1 MNVPFLIAKR
11 YFFSRKKRN
20 IISIISNIAMI
31 GVAVGSAA
39 LIIVLSVFNGL
50 EDLIREIYSSFDP
63 DLKISA
69 AEGKSFETDTE
80 FMNRIRRTPGV
91 AVVSEVIEDNALLRY
106 NERQMV
112 VKVKGVSEN
121 FFEQNEIGAS
131 VVEGSSDLYFKNTYR
146 ALVGRGVQYQLSIRP
161 NNQFVALQFLYP
173 RNVKFNPLNPEAS
186 FNSLNILPSGIFAI
200 ERQYDDAYVFV
211 PLNFAEELLEYGRR
225 RTALEIKV
233 EQGFKIEQVK
243 RELQQILG
251 EGFKVQNSDEQHTS
265 LLRAVKVEKLFVF
278 ITFAFILGIASLNIF
293 FSLSMLVIDKKKDI
307 AILASMGATAKTI
320 RNIFLL
326 EGALVALIGA
336 AYGLTLGM
344 LVCNL
349 QQTFGIISMG
359 MATSVVEAYPVK
371 MQVED
376 FVFTGLAIIVI
387 TLLVSIRPA
396 NRAAAMSVTENI

>member
-31 GVAVGSAA
+31 GVAVGSMA

-63 DLKISA
+63 DLKVSA

-80 FMNRIRRTPGV
+80 FMNRIRRMPGV

-106 NERQMV
+106 NDRQMV
-112 VKVKGVSEN
+112 VKLKGVSEN
-121 FFEQNEIGAS
+121 FFQQNEIDSA
-131 VVEGSSDLYFKNTYR
+131 VVEGHNQLTVNNTYY

-161 NNQFVALQFLYP
+161 SNQFVPLQFLYP

-186 FNSLNILPSGIFAI
+186 FNSQSVLAGGVFAI
-200 ERQYDDAYVFV
+200 ERQYDESYVFV
-211 PLNFAEELLEYGRR
+211 PLNFAEELLEYGSR
-225 RTALEIKV
+225 RTSLEIKV
-233 EQGFKIEQVK
+233 EDGYNIENVQQS
-243 RELQQILG
+243 LQQLLG
-251 EGFKVQNSDEQHTS
+251 ERFNVQNSDEQHTS

-278 ITFAFILGIASLNIF
+278 ITFAFILLIASLNIF

-320 RNIFLL
+320 SNIFLF
-326 EGALVALIGA
+326 EGALVAFIGA
-336 AYGLTLGM
+336 TYGLTLGM

-349 QQTFGIISMG
+349 QQTYGLVSMG
-359 MATSVVEAYPVK
+359 MATSVIDSYPVK
-371 MQVED
+371 MEVED
-376 FVFTGLAIIVI
+376 FVFTGVAIIVI

-396 NRAAAMSVTENI
+396 RKAAAMSVTENI

>member
-20 IISIISNIAMI
+20 IISIISNISMI

-63 DLKISA
+63 DLKITA

-80 FMNRIRRTPGV
+80 FMNRIRNTPGV
-91 AVVSEVIEDNALLRY
+91 AVVSEVIEDNTLLRY

-112 VKVKGVSEN
+112 VKIKGVSEN
-121 FFEQNEIGAS
+121 YFEQNEVDSS
-131 VVEGSSDLYFKNTYR
+131 VVEGSGNLYLNNKYR
-146 ALVGRGVQYQLSIRP
+146 ALVGRGVQYQLSVRP
-161 NNQFVALQFLYP
+161 NNQFVPLQFLYP
-173 RNVKFNPLNPEAS
+173 RNVNFNPMNPEAS
-186 FNSLNILPSGIFAI
+186 FNSLEILPGGIFAI
-200 ERQYDDAYVFV
+200 ERQYDDSYVFV
-211 PLNFAEELLEYGRR
+211 PLNFAAELLEYGRR

-233 EQGFKIEQVK
+233 AQGQRIEQVK
-243 RELQQILG
+243 RELQTLLG
-251 EGFKVQNSDEQHTS
+251 QEFKVQNSDEQHTS

-307 AILASMGATAKTI
+307 AILASMGATAKAI
-320 RNIFLL
+320 RNVFLL
-326 EGALVALIGA
+326 EGALVACIGA

-344 LVCNL
+344 LICNL
-349 QQTFGIISMG
+349 QQNFSIVSMG
-359 MATSVVEAYPVK
+359 IASSVVEAYPVK
-371 MQVED
+371 MKVSD
-376 FVFTGLAIIVI
+376 FVFTALAIVVI
-387 TLLVSIRPA
+387 TMLVSIRPA
-396 NRAAAMSVTENI
+396 NKAAALSVTENI

>member
-50 EDLIREIYSSFDP
+50 EDLIRKIYSSFDP
-63 DLKISA
+63 DLKITVV
-69 AEGKSFETDTE
+69 EGKSFETDTE
-80 FMNRIRRTPGV
+80 FMNRIRNMPGV
-91 AVVSEVIEDNALLRY
+91 VVVSEVIEDNALLRY
-106 NERQMV
+106 NDKQMV

-121 FFEQNEIGAS
+121 FFQQNDIPQS
-131 VVEGSSDLYFKNTYR
+131 IVEGHSELIYNDTYH
-146 ALVGRGVQYQLSIRP
+146 ALIGRGVQYQLSIRP
-161 NNQFVALQFLYP
+161 NNQFVPLQFLYP
-173 RNVKFNPLNPEAS
+173 RNVKFNPLNPEGS
-186 FNSLNILPSGIFAI
+186 FNSLNITPGGIFAI

-233 EQGFKIEQVK
+233 DQGYKVEQVK
-243 RELQQILG
+243 RSLQELLG
-251 EGFKVQNSDEQHTS
+251 AEFKVLNSDEQHTS

-278 ITFAFILGIASLNIF
+278 ITFAFILFIASLNIF

-307 AILASMGATAKTI
+307 AILASMGATANTI

-344 LVCNL
+344 LICNL
-349 QQTFGIISMG
+349 QQAFGLVSMG

-371 MQVED
+371 MEIED
-376 FVFTGLAIIVI
+376 FIFTGLAIIVI

-396 NRAAAMSVTENI
+396 RKAAAMSVTENL

>member
-31 GVAVGSAA
+31 GVAVGTMA

-50 EDLIREIYSSFDP
+50 EDLIRAIYSSFDP
-63 DLKISA
+63 DLKISVV
-69 AEGKSFETDTE
+69 EGKSFETDTE

-106 NERQMV
+106 NDRQMV

-121 FFEQNEIGAS
+121 FFQQNKIDSAI
-131 VVEGSSDLYFKNTYR
+131 VEGNFELYRNDEFF
-146 ALVGRGVQYQLSIRP
+146 AVVGRGVQYQLSIRP
-161 NNQFVALQFLYP
+161 SNQFVSLQFLYP
-173 RNVKFNPLNPEAS
+173 RNTKFNPLNPEGS
-186 FNSLNILPSGIFAI
+186 FNSLPIRPGGVFAI

-225 RTALEIKV
+225 RTSLEIKV
-233 EQGFKIEQVK
+233 EEGEKIETVK
-243 RELQQILG
+243 KALQATLG
-251 EGFKVQNSDEQHTS
+251 SAFLVQNSDEQHTS

-278 ITFAFILGIASLNIF
+278 ITFAFILLIASLNIF

-307 AILASMGATAKTI
+307 AILASMGATATTI
-320 RNIFLL
+320 RNIFLF
-326 EGALVALIGA
+326 EGALVAFIGA
-336 AYGLTLGM
+336 TYGLSLGM

-349 QQTFGIISMG
+349 QESFGLVSMG
-359 MATSVVEAYPVK
+359 MATSIVDSYPVK
-371 MQVED
+371 MQVSD
-376 FVFTGLAIIVI
+376 FVFTGLAIVII

-396 NRAAAMSVTENI
+396 YKAASMSVTENI

>member
-1 MNVPFLIAKR
+1 MNVAFLIANR

-31 GVAVGSAA
+31 GVAVGSMA

-50 EDLIREIYSSFDP
+50 EDLIRSIYSSFDP
-63 DLKISA
+63 DLKISS

-106 NERQMV
+106 NDRQMV

-121 FFEQNEIGAS
+121 FFVQNDIDSAI
-131 VVEGSSDLYFKNTYR
+131 VEGTHDLFRNDEYF

-161 NNQFVALQFLYP
+161 SNQFVSMQFLYP
-173 RNVKFNPLNPEAS
+173 RNTKFNPLNPEGS
-186 FNSLNILPSGIFAI
+186 FNTLNIRPGGVFAI

-211 PLNFAEELLEYGRR
+211 PLGFAEELLEYGRR
-225 RTALEIKV
+225 RTSLEIKV
-233 EQGFKIEQVK
+233 ERGYKVNAVK
-243 RELQQILG
+243 QSLQEVLG
-251 EGFKVQNSDEQHTS
+251 QGFKVQDSDEQHTS

-278 ITFAFILGIASLNIF
+278 ITFAFILLIASLNIF

-307 AILASMGATAKTI
+307 AILASMGATAATI

-326 EGALVALIGA
+326 EGALVAFIGA
-336 AYGLTLGM
+336 AYGLSMGM

-349 QQTFGIISMG
+349 QQTFGLVSMG
-359 MATSVVEAYPVK
+359 MATSVVDSYPVK
-371 MQVED
+371 MQVSD
-376 FVFTGLAIIVI
+376 FVMTGVTIVVI
-387 TLLVSIRPA
+387 TILVSIRPA
-396 NRAAAMSVTENI
+396 YRAAAMSVTENI

>member
-63 DLKISA
+63 DLKVTA
-69 AEGKSFETDTE
+69 AQGKSFETDTE
-80 FMNRIRRTPGV
+80 FMNRIRNTPGV
-91 AVVSEVIEDNALLRY
+91 AVVSEIIEDNALLRY
-106 NERQMV
+106 NDRQMV

-121 FFEQNEIGAS
+121 FFEQNKIAAS
-131 VVEGSSDLYFKNTYR
+131 VVEGDSKLVYDDTYH

-161 NNQFVALQFLYP
+161 NNQFVPMQFLYP
-173 RNVKFNPLNPEAS
+173 RNTKFNPLNPEGA
-186 FNSLNILPSGIFAI
+186 FNSLNITPGGVFAI

-211 PLNFAEELLEYGRR
+211 PLNFAEELLEYGRK

-243 RELQQILG
+243 RELQKVLG
-251 EGFKVQNSDEQHTS
+251 NSFKIQNSDEQHTS

-278 ITFAFILGIASLNIF
+278 ITFAFILFIASLNIF

-320 RNIFLL
+320 QNIFLL
-326 EGALVALIGA
+326 EGALVAFIGA

-344 LVCNL
+344 LICNL
-349 QQTFGIISMG
+349 QQTFGLVSMG

-371 MQVED
+371 MELED
-376 FVFTGLAIIVI
+376 FMFTGIAIVVI

-396 NRAAAMSVTENI
+396 RKAAAMSVTDNL

>member
-31 GVAVGSAA
+31 GVAVGTAA

-63 DLKISA
+63 DLKITA
-69 AEGKSFETDTE
+69 VEGKSFETDTE
-80 FMNRIRRTPGV
+80 FMNRIRQTPGV

-121 FFEQNEIGAS
+121 FFEQNEIDSA
-131 VVEGSSDLYFKNTYR
+131 VVEGRSELIYNNAYH

-161 NNQFVALQFLYP
+161 SNQFVPLQFMYP
-173 RNVKFNPLNPEAS
+173 RNVKFNPLNPEGA
-186 FNSLNILPSGIFAI
+186 FNSLNIAVGGIFAI

-211 PLNFAEELLEYGRR
+211 PLNFAAELLEYGRR

-233 EQGFKIEQVK
+233 EETAQVEEVKAALQQVLGDAFKI
-243 RELQQILG
+243 
-251 EGFKVQNSDEQHTS
+251 QNSDEQHTS

-307 AILASMGATAKTI
+307 AILASMGATASTI
-320 RNIFLL
+320 RNIFLF
-326 EGALVALIGA
+326 EGALVAFIGA
-336 AYGLTLGM
+336 AYGLSTGM
-344 LVCNL
+344 LICNL
-349 QQTFGIISMG
+349 QQTFGLVSMG

-371 MQVED
+371 MEVED
-376 FVFTGLAIIVI
+376 FVMTGLAIIVI

-396 NRAAAMSVTENI
+396 RKAAAMSVTENL

>member
-31 GVAVGSAA
+31 GVAVGSMA

-63 DLKISA
+63 NLKISVV
-69 AEGKSFETDTE
+69 EGKSFETDTE

-106 NERQMV
+106 NDRQMV

-121 FFEQNEIGAS
+121 FFQQNEIDSA
-131 VVEGSSDLYFKNTYR
+131 VVAGHSQLIMNGTYY

-161 NNQFVALQFLYP
+161 NSQFVPLQFLYP
-173 RNVKFNPLNPEAS
+173 RNTKFNPLNPEGA
-186 FNSLNILPSGIFAI
+186 FNSKNITPGGVFAI

-225 RTALEIKV
+225 RTSLEVKV
-233 EQGFKIEQVK
+233 EEGYRVETVK
-243 RELQQILG
+243 RALQEVLG
-251 EGFKVQNSDEQHTS
+251 KKFKVQNSDEQHTS

-278 ITFAFILGIASLNIF
+278 ITFAFILLIASLNIF

-307 AILASMGATAKTI
+307 AILASMGATATTI
-320 RNIFLL
+320 RNIFLF
-326 EGALVALIGA
+326 EGALVAFIGA
-336 AYGLTLGM
+336 AYGLSMGM

-349 QQTFGIISMG
+349 QQTFGLVSMG
-359 MATSVVEAYPVK
+359 MATSVVDSYPVK
-371 MQVED
+371 MEIED
-376 FVFTGLAIIVI
+376 FVLTGVAIIVI

-396 NRAAAMSVTENI
+396 RKAAAMSVTENI

>member
-11 YFFSRKKRN
+11 YFFSKKKRN

-63 DLKISA
+63 DLKISVV
-69 AEGKSFETDTE
+69 EGKSFETDTE

-106 NERQMV
+106 NDRQMV

-121 FFEQNEIGAS
+121 FFQQNEIDSS
-131 VVEGSSDLYFKNTYR
+131 VVEGHSQLTREDNYY

-161 NNQFVALQFLYP
+161 TNQFVPLQFLYP
-173 RNVKFNPLNPEAS
+173 RNTPFNPLNPEGS
-186 FNSLNILPSGIFAI
+186 FNSLNILPGGVFAI

-233 EQGFKIEQVK
+233 EQGYRIEQVK
-243 RELQQILG
+243 RALQETLG
-251 EGFKVQNSDEQHTS
+251 AGFKVQDSDEQHTS

-278 ITFAFILGIASLNIF
+278 VTFAFILFIASLNIF

-307 AILASMGATAKTI
+307 AILASMGATANTI

-349 QQTFGIISMG
+349 QQTFGLVSMG

-371 MQVED
+371 MEVQD
-376 FVFTGLAIIVI
+376 FILTGLAIIVI

-396 NRAAAMSVTENI
+396 RKAAAMSVTDNL

>member
-63 DLKISA
+63 DLKITA
-69 AEGKSFETDTE
+69 VEGKSFETDTE
-80 FMNRIRRTPGV
+80 FMNRIRKMPGV

-106 NERQMV
+106 NDRQMV

-121 FFEQNEIGAS
+121 FFQQNEIPQS
-131 VVEGSSDLYFKNTYR
+131 VVEGNSELIYNDTYH
-146 ALVGRGVQYQLSIRP
+146 ALIGRGVQYQLSIRP
-161 NNQFVALQFLYP
+161 NNQFVPLQFLYP
-173 RNVKFNPLNPEAS
+173 RNTKFNPLNPEGA
-186 FNSLNILPSGIFAI
+186 FNSLNITPGGIFAI

-243 RELQQILG
+243 RSLQELLG
-251 EGFKVQNSDEQHTS
+251 AEFKIQNSDEQHTS

-278 ITFAFILGIASLNIF
+278 ITFAFILFIASLNIF

-307 AILASMGATAKTI
+307 AILASMGATANTI

-326 EGALVALIGA
+326 EGALVAFIGA

-344 LVCNL
+344 LICNL
-349 QQTFGIISMG
+349 QQTFGLVSMG

-371 MQVED
+371 MNIED

-396 NRAAAMSVTENI
+396 RKAAAMSVTENL

>member
-11 YFFSRKKRN
+11 YFFSRQKRN

-31 GVAVGSAA
+31 GVAVGTAA

-63 DLKISA
+63 DLKITA
-69 AEGKSFETDTE
+69 MQGKSFETDTE
-80 FMNRIRRTPGV
+80 FMNRIRETPGV

-121 FFEQNEIGAS
+121 FFEQNKIDSS
-131 VVEGSSDLYFKNTYR
+131 VVEGRSELIYNNAYH

-161 NNQFVALQFLYP
+161 SNLFVPLQFMYP
-173 RNVKFNPLNPEAS
+173 RNTKFNPLNPEGA
-186 FNSLNILPSGIFAI
+186 FNSLNIAPGGIFAI
-200 ERQYDDAYVFV
+200 ERQYDDSYVFV
-211 PLNFAEELLEYGRR
+211 PLNFAAELLEYGRR

-233 EQGFKIEQVK
+233 EQTAQVAQVKAALQEVLGDAFKI
-243 RELQQILG
+243 
-251 EGFKVQNSDEQHTS
+251 QNSDEQHTS

-307 AILASMGATAKTI
+307 AILASMGATASTI
-320 RNIFLL
+320 RNIFLF
-326 EGALVALIGA
+326 EGALVAFIGA
-336 AYGLTLGM
+336 AYGLSTGM
-344 LVCNL
+344 LICNL
-349 QQTFGIISMG
+349 QQTFGLVSMG

-371 MQVED
+371 MEVED
-376 FVFTGLAIIVI
+376 FVMTGLAIVVI

-396 NRAAAMSVTENI
+396 RKAAAMSVTENL

>member
-31 GVAVGSAA
+31 GVAVGTMA

-50 EDLIREIYSSFDP
+50 EDLIRAIYSSFDP
-63 DLKISA
+63 DLKISVV
-69 AEGKSFETDTE
+69 EGKSFETDTE

-106 NERQMV
+106 NDRQMV

-121 FFEQNEIGAS
+121 FFEQNQIDS
-131 VVEGSSDLYFKNTYR
+131 SIVEGHFDLYRNDEYF
-146 ALVGRGVQYQLSIRP
+146 AVVGRGVQYQLSIRP
-161 NNQFVALQFLYP
+161 SNQFVSLQFLYP
-173 RNVKFNPLNPEAS
+173 RNTKFNPLNPEGS
-186 FNSLNILPSGIFAI
+186 FNSLPIRPGGVFAI

-225 RTALEIKV
+225 RTSLEIKV
-233 EQGFKIEQVK
+233 EDGHSIETVK
-243 RELQQILG
+243 KALQSTLG
-251 EGFKVQNSDEQHTS
+251 TAFKVQDSDEQHTS

-278 ITFAFILGIASLNIF
+278 ITFAFILLIASLNIF

-307 AILASMGATAKTI
+307 AILASMGATATTI
-320 RNIFLL
+320 RNIFLF
-326 EGALVALIGA
+326 EGALVAFIGA
-336 AYGLTLGM
+336 TYGLSLGM

-349 QQTFGIISMG
+349 QESFGLVSMG
-359 MATSVVEAYPVK
+359 MATSIVDSYPVK
-371 MQVED
+371 MQVSD
-376 FVFTGLAIIVI
+376 FVFTGLAIVII

-396 NRAAAMSVTENI
+396 YKAASMSVTENI

>member
-31 GVAVGSAA
+31 GVAVGTMA
-39 LIIVLSVFNGL
+39 LIVVLSVFNGL

-80 FMNRIRRTPGV
+80 FMNRIRHTPGV
-91 AVVSEVIEDNALLRY
+91 LVVSEVIEDNALLRY
-106 NERQMV
+106 NDRQMV
-112 VKVKGVSEN
+112 VKVKGVSDN
-121 FFEQNEIGAS
+121 FFQQNKIDSA
-131 VVEGSSDLYFKNTYR
+131 VVEGHSQLTLNDTYY

-161 NNQFVALQFLYP
+161 TNKFVPLQFLYP
-173 RNVKFNPLNPEAS
+173 RNAKFNPLNPEGA
-186 FNSLNILPSGIFAI
+186 FNSMNIAPGGIFAI

-225 RTALEIKV
+225 RTSLEIKV
-233 EQGFKIEQVK
+233 DEAYSTEQVK
-243 RELQQILG
+243 RSLQEILG
-251 EGFKVQNSDEQHTS
+251 SKFKVQNSDEQHTS

-278 ITFAFILGIASLNIF
+278 VTFAFILFIASLNIF

-326 EGALVALIGA
+326 EGALVACIGA
-336 AYGLTLGM
+336 AYGLTAGM

-349 QQTFGIISMG
+349 QQAFGLVSMG

-371 MQVED
+371 MQVQD
-376 FVFTGLAIIVI
+376 FVLTGLAIILI
-387 TLLVSIRPA
+387 TLLVSVRPA
-396 NRAAAMSVTENI
+396 RKAAAMSVTENL

>member
-20 IISIISNIAMI
+20 IINIISNIAMI
-31 GVAVGSAA
+31 GVAVGAAA

-50 EDLIREIYSSFDP
+50 EDLIRKVYSSFDP
-63 DLKISA
+63 DLRVTA
-69 AEGKSFETDTE
+69 VEGKSFETDTE

-106 NERQMV
+106 NDRQMV
-112 VKVKGVSEN
+112 VKLKGVSEN
-121 FFEQNEIGAS
+121 FFEQNEIDSA
-131 VVEGSSDLYFKNTYR
+131 VVEGHSELVRNNAHY

-161 NNQFVALQFLYP
+161 TNPFVPLQFLYP

-186 FNSLNILPSGIFAI
+186 FNSLTIAPGGAFAI

-233 EQGFKIEQVK
+233 ADGARVAQVK
-243 RELQQILG
+243 RALQQQLG
-251 EGFKVQNSDEQHTS
+251 AGFKVQDSDEQHTS

-278 ITFAFILGIASLNIF
+278 VTFAFILFIASLNIF

-307 AILASMGATAKTI
+307 AILASMGATATTI
-320 RNIFLL
+320 RNVFLM

-344 LVCNL
+344 LLCNL
-349 QQTFGIISMG
+349 QQTFGLVSMG

-376 FVFTGLAIIVI
+376 FVLTGLAIILI
-387 TLLVSIRPA
+387 TLLVSVRPA
-396 NRAAAMSVTENI
+396 RKAAALSIRDNL

>member
-63 DLKISA
+63 DLKITA
-69 AEGKSFETDTE
+69 VEGKSFETDTE
-80 FMNRIRRTPGV
+80 FMNRIRNTPGV
-91 AVVSEVIEDNALLRY
+91 AVVSEIIEDNALLRY
-106 NERQMV
+106 NDRQMV

-121 FFEQNEIGAS
+121 FFEQNEIAES
-131 VVEGSSDLYFKNTYR
+131 IVEGDVQLEKDDTYH
-146 ALVGRGVQYQLSIRP
+146 ALIGRGVQYQLSIRP
-161 NNQFVALQFLYP
+161 NNQFVPLQFLYP
-173 RNVKFNPLNPEAS
+173 RNTKFNPLNPEGA
-186 FNSLNILPSGIFAI
+186 FNSLNIVPGGVFAI

-225 RTALEIKV
+225 RTALELKV
-233 EQGFKIEQVK
+233 EEGFNIEQVK
-243 RELQQILG
+243 QDLIQVLG
-251 EGFKVQNSDEQHTS
+251 DSFKVQNSDEQHTS

-278 ITFAFILGIASLNIF
+278 ITFAFILFIASLNIF

-320 RNIFLL
+320 RNIFLF

-344 LVCNL
+344 LICNL
-349 QQTFGIISMG
+349 QQTFGLVSMG

-371 MQVED
+371 MEVED
-376 FVFTGLAIIVI
+376 FVLTGVAIIII

-396 NRAAAMSVTENI
+396 RKAAAMSVTENL

>member
-31 GVAVGSAA
+31 GVAVGSMA

-80 FMNRIRRTPGV
+80 FMNRVRRMPGV

-106 NERQMV
+106 NDRQMV
-112 VKVKGVSEN
+112 VKLKGVSEN
-121 FFEQNEIGAS
+121 FFQQNEIDSA
-131 VVEGSSDLYFKNTYR
+131 VVEGHNQLTIHNTNY

-161 NNQFVALQFLYP
+161 SNQFVPLQFLYP
-173 RNVKFNPLNPEAS
+173 RNVMFNPLNPEAS
-186 FNSLNILPSGIFAI
+186 FNSQSIMAGGVFAI
-200 ERQYDDAYVFV
+200 ERQYDDSYVFV
-211 PLNFAEELLEYGRR
+211 PLNFAEELLEYGSR
-225 RTALEIKV
+225 RTSLEVKV
-233 EQGFKIEQVK
+233 EEGYSVQKV
-243 RELQQILG
+243 QQSLKQLLG
-251 EGFKVQNSDEQHTS
+251 EKFNVQNSDEQHTS

-278 ITFAFILGIASLNIF
+278 ITFAFILLIASLNIF

-320 RNIFLL
+320 RNIFLF
-326 EGALVALIGA
+326 EGALVAFIGA
-336 AYGLTLGM
+336 TYGLTLGM

-349 QQTFGIISMG
+349 QQTYGLVSMG
-359 MATSVVEAYPVK
+359 MATSVIDSYPVK
-371 MQVED
+371 MEVTD
-376 FVFTGLAIIVI
+376 FVFTGVAIIVI

-396 NRAAAMSVTENI
+396 RKAAAMSVTENI

>member
-1 MNVPFLIAKR
+1 
-11 YFFSRKKRN
+11 
-20 IISIISNIAMI
+20 MI

-63 DLKISA
+63 DLKITVV
-69 AEGKSFETDTE
+69 EGKSFETDTE
-80 FMNRIRRTPGV
+80 FMNRIRRTPGI

-106 NERQMV
+106 NDRQMV

-121 FFEQNEIGAS
+121 FFEQNEIAES
-131 VVEGSSDLYFKNTYR
+131 VVEGHSQLIYNDTYH
-146 ALVGRGVQYQLSIRP
+146 ALIGRGVQYQLSIRP
-161 NNQFVALQFLYP
+161 NNQFVPLQFLYP
-173 RNVKFNPLNPEAS
+173 RNTKFNPLNPEGA
-186 FNSLNILPSGIFAI
+186 FNSLNLTPGGIFAI

-211 PLNFAEELLEYGRR
+211 PLNFAEELLEYGRK

-233 EQGFKIEQVK
+233 DESFRVEQVK
-243 RELQQILG
+243 QSLQKLLG
-251 EGFKVQNSDEQHTS
+251 PTFKVQNSDEQHTS

-278 ITFAFILGIASLNIF
+278 ITFAFILFIASLNIF

-344 LVCNL
+344 LICNL
-349 QQTFGIISMG
+349 QQSFGLVSMG

-371 MQVED
+371 MQISD
-376 FVFTGLAIIVI
+376 FVFTGLAIIII

-396 NRAAAMSVTENI
+396 NKAAAMSVTENL

>member
-31 GVAVGSAA
+31 GVAVGTAA

-63 DLKISA
+63 DLKITA
-69 AEGKSFETDTE
+69 VTGKSFETDTE
-80 FMNRIRRTPGV
+80 FMNRIRETPGV

-121 FFEQNEIGAS
+121 FFEQNKVGSS
-131 VVEGSSDLYFKNTYR
+131 VVEGHSDLILNGAYQ

-161 NNQFVALQFLYP
+161 SNEFVPLQFLYP
-173 RNVKFNPLNPEAS
+173 RNTKFNPLNPEGA
-186 FNSLNILPSGIFAI
+186 FNSLNIAPGGIFAI
-200 ERQYDDAYVFV
+200 ERQYDDSYVFV
-211 PLNFAEELLEYGRR
+211 PLNFAAELLEYGRR

-233 EQGFKIEQVK
+233 DPAAKIEQVK
-243 RELQQILG
+243 EALQQVLG
-251 EGFKVQNSDEQHTS
+251 QDFKIQNSDEQHTS

-307 AILASMGATAKTI
+307 AILASMGATATTI
-320 RNIFLL
+320 RNVFLM
-326 EGALVALIGA
+326 EGALVAFIGA
-336 AYGLTLGM
+336 AYGLTTGM
-344 LVCNL
+344 LICNL
-349 QQTFGIISMG
+349 QQSFGLVSMG

-371 MQVED
+371 MEVED
-376 FVFTGLAIIVI
+376 FVMTGVAIIVI

-396 NRAAAMSVTENI
+396 RKAAALSVRENL

>member
-31 GVAVGSAA
+31 GVAVGSMA
-39 LIIVLSVFNGL
+39 LIVVLSVFNGL

-63 DLKISA
+63 NLKITA
-69 AEGKSFETDTE
+69 MEGKSFETDTE
-80 FMNRIRRTPGV
+80 FMNRIRKMPGV

-106 NERQMV
+106 NDRQMV
-112 VKVKGVSEN
+112 VKMKGVSEN
-121 FFEQNEIGAS
+121 FFRQNDIDSS
-131 VVEGSSDLYFKNTYR
+131 VVEGHSQLILNDKYY

-161 NNQFVALQFLYP
+161 GNQFVPMQFLYP
-173 RNVKFNPLNPEAS
+173 RNVKYNPLNPEGA
-186 FNSLNILPSGIFAI
+186 FNNLSIAPGGIFAI

-225 RTALEIKV
+225 RTSLEVKV
-233 EQGFKIEQVK
+233 EPNYEIAQVQK
-243 RELQQILG
+243 DLKKLLG
-251 EGFKVQNSDEQHTS
+251 AGFKVQNSDEQHTS

-278 ITFAFILGIASLNIF
+278 ITFAFILFIASLNIF

-307 AILASMGATAKTI
+307 AILASMGATATTI

-326 EGALVALIGA
+326 EGALVAFIGA
-336 AYGLTLGM
+336 AYGLSFGM
-344 LVCNL
+344 LLCNL
-349 QQTFGIISMG
+349 QQSLGLVSMG
-359 MATSVVEAYPVK
+359 IASSVVDPYPVK
-371 MQVED
+371 MEVDD
-376 FVFTGLAIIVI
+376 FVLTGVAIIVV

-396 NRAAAMSVTENI
+396 LKAASMSVTDQL

>member
-11 YFFSRKKRN
+11 YFFSKKKRN

-31 GVAVGSAA
+31 GVAVGSMA

-50 EDLIREIYSSFDP
+50 EDLIRAIYSSFDS
-63 DLKISA
+63 DLKITA

-91 AVVSEVIEDNALLRY
+91 YVVSEVIEDNALLRY
-106 NERQMV
+106 NDRQMV
-112 VKVKGVSEN
+112 VKMKGVSEN
-121 FFEQNEIGAS
+121 FFEQNDVDSSI
-131 VVEGSSDLYFKNTYR
+131 VEGHHQLILNSTNY

-161 NNQFVALQFLYP
+161 GNQFVPMQFMYP
-173 RNVKFNPLNPEAS
+173 RNTKFNPLNPEGA
-186 FNSLNILPSGIFAI
+186 FNNQNILPGGVFAI

-211 PLNFAEELLEYGRR
+211 PLSFAEELLEYGSR
-225 RTALEIKV
+225 RTSLEIRV
-233 EQGFKIEQVK
+233 DPEYRIEQVK
-243 RELQQILG
+243 RTLQEVLG
-251 EGFKVQNSDEQHTS
+251 PEFKVLNSDEQHTS

-278 ITFAFILGIASLNIF
+278 ITFAFILLIASLNIF

-326 EGALVALIGA
+326 EGALVACIGA
-336 AYGLTLGM
+336 AYGLSLGM

-349 QQTFGIISMG
+349 QQTFGLVSMG

-376 FVFTGLAIIVI
+376 FILTGVAIIVI
-387 TLLVSIRPA
+387 TILVSIRPA
-396 NRAAAMSVTENI
+396 LKAAAMSVTENI

>member
-1 MNVPFLIAKR
+1 MNVSFLIAKR

-31 GVAVGSAA
+31 GVAVGTAA

-63 DLKISA
+63 DLKITA
-69 AEGKSFETDTE
+69 LTGKSFETDTE
-80 FMNRIRRTPGV
+80 FMNRVRDTPGV

-106 NERQMV
+106 NDRQMV
-112 VKVKGVSEN
+112 VKVKGVSDN
-121 FFEQNEIGAS
+121 FFEQNEIDSA
-131 VVEGSSDLYFKNTYR
+131 VVEGNSQLVYNNAYQ

-161 NNQFVALQFLYP
+161 NNQFVPLQFLYP
-173 RNVKFNPLNPEAS
+173 RNTKFNPLNPEGA
-186 FNSLNILPSGIFAI
+186 FNSLTISPGGIFAI
-200 ERQYDDAYVFV
+200 ERQYDDSYVFV
-211 PLNFAEELLEYGRR
+211 PLNFAAELLEYGRR

-233 EQGFKIEQVK
+233 ESAAKIEQVK
-243 RELQQILG
+243 AALQERLG
-251 EGFKVQNSDEQHTS
+251 GEFKIQNSDEQHTS

-307 AILASMGATAKTI
+307 AILASMGATAATI

-326 EGALVALIGA
+326 EGALVAFIGA
-336 AYGLTLGM
+336 AYGLTTGM

-349 QQTFGIISMG
+349 QQTFGLVSMG

-371 MQVED
+371 MEVED
-376 FVFTGLAIIVI
+376 FVFTGIAIVVI

-396 NRAAAMSVTENI
+396 RKAAALSVTENL

>member
-11 YFFSRKKRN
+11 YFFSRQKRN

-31 GVAVGSAA
+31 GVAVGTAA

-63 DLKISA
+63 DLKITA
-69 AEGKSFETDTE
+69 MQGKSFETDTE
-80 FMNRIRRTPGV
+80 FMNRIRETPGV

-121 FFEQNEIGAS
+121 FFEQNKIDSS
-131 VVEGSSDLYFKNTYR
+131 VVEGRSELIYNNAYH

-161 NNQFVALQFLYP
+161 SNLFVPLQFMYP
-173 RNVKFNPLNPEAS
+173 RNTKFNPLNPEGA
-186 FNSLNILPSGIFAI
+186 FNSLNIAPGGIFAI
-200 ERQYDDAYVFV
+200 ERQYDDSYVFV
-211 PLNFAEELLEYGRR
+211 PLNFAAELLEYGRR

-233 EQGFKIEQVK
+233 EQTAQVEQVK
-243 RELQQILG
+243 AALQEVLG
-251 EGFKVQNSDEQHTS
+251 DAFKIQNSDEQHTS

-307 AILASMGATAKTI
+307 AILASMGATASTI
-320 RNIFLL
+320 RNIFLF
-326 EGALVALIGA
+326 EGALVAFIGA
-336 AYGLTLGM
+336 AYGLSTGM
-344 LVCNL
+344 LICNL
-349 QQTFGIISMG
+349 QQTFGLVSMG

-371 MQVED
+371 MEVED
-376 FVFTGLAIIVI
+376 FVMTGLAIVVI

-396 NRAAAMSVTENI
+396 RKAAAMSVTENL

>member
-31 GVAVGSAA
+31 GVAVGTAA

-63 DLKISA
+63 DLKITA
-69 AEGKSFETDTE
+69 MEGKSFETDTE
-80 FMNRIRRTPGV
+80 FMNRIRQTPGV

-106 NERQMV
+106 NDRQMV

-121 FFEQNEIGAS
+121 FFEQNEIDSS
-131 VVEGSSDLYFKNTYR
+131 VVEGHAQLLLDGAEH

-161 NNQFVALQFLYP
+161 SNQFVPLQFLYP
-173 RNVKFNPLNPEAS
+173 RNTKFNPLNPEGA
-186 FNSLNILPSGIFAI
+186 FNSLNITPGGIFAI
-200 ERQYDDAYVFV
+200 ERQYDDSYVFV
-211 PLNFAEELLEYGRR
+211 PLNFAAELLEYGRR
-225 RTALEIKV
+225 RTAIEIKV
-233 EQGFKIEQVK
+233 EPNVRVDQVKAALQEKLGDSFKI
-243 RELQQILG
+243 
-251 EGFKVQNSDEQHTS
+251 QNSDEQHTS

-307 AILASMGATAKTI
+307 AILASMGATANTI
-320 RNIFLL
+320 RNIFLM
-326 EGALVALIGA
+326 EGALVAFIGA
-336 AYGLTLGM
+336 AYGLTTGM
-344 LVCNL
+344 LICNL
-349 QQTFGIISMG
+349 QQTFGLVSMG

-371 MQVED
+371 MEAED
-376 FVFTGLAIIVI
+376 FVMTGIAIVII

-396 NRAAAMSVTENI
+396 RKAAAMSVTENI

>member
-63 DLKISA
+63 DLKITA
-69 AEGKSFETDTE
+69 VEGKSFETDTE
-80 FMNRIRRTPGV
+80 FMNRIRNTPGV
-91 AVVSEVIEDNALLRY
+91 AVVSEIIEDNALLRY
-106 NERQMV
+106 NDRQMV

-121 FFEQNEIGAS
+121 FFEQNEIAES
-131 VVEGSSDLYFKNTYR
+131 IVEGDVQLEKDDTYH
-146 ALVGRGVQYQLSIRP
+146 ALIGRGVQYQLSIRP
-161 NNQFVALQFLYP
+161 NNQFVPLQFLYP
-173 RNVKFNPLNPEAS
+173 RNTKFNPLNPEGA
-186 FNSLNILPSGIFAI
+186 FNSLNIVPGGVFAI

-225 RTALEIKV
+225 RTALELKV
-233 EQGFKIEQVK
+233 EEGFNIEQVK
-243 RELQQILG
+243 QDLKQVLG
-251 EGFKVQNSDEQHTS
+251 DSFKVQNSDEQHTS

-278 ITFAFILGIASLNIF
+278 ITFAFILFIASLNIF

-320 RNIFLL
+320 RNIFLF

-344 LVCNL
+344 LICNL
-349 QQTFGIISMG
+349 QQTFGLVSMG

-371 MQVED
+371 MEVED
-376 FVFTGLAIIVI
+376 FVLTGVAIIII

-396 NRAAAMSVTENI
+396 RKAAAMSVTENL

>member
-69 AEGKSFETDTE
+69 VEGKSFETDTE

-186 FNSLNILPSGIFAI
+186 FNSLNILPGGIFAI

-320 RNIFLL
+320 RNIFLF

-376 FVFTGLAIIVI
+376 FVFTGIAIIVI

>member
-31 GVAVGSAA
+31 GVAVGTAA

-63 DLKISA
+63 DLKITA
-69 AEGKSFETDTE
+69 LEGKSFETDTE
-80 FMNRIRRTPGV
+80 FMNRIRETPGV

-121 FFEQNEIGAS
+121 FFDQNEIDS
-131 VVEGSSDLYFKNTYR
+131 SIVEGHNQLIYDNAYH

-161 NNQFVALQFLYP
+161 SNQFVPLQFLYP
-173 RNVKFNPLNPEAS
+173 RNTKFNPLDPEGA
-186 FNSLNILPSGIFAI
+186 FNSLSIVPGGIFAI
-200 ERQYDDAYVFV
+200 ERQYDDSYVFV
-211 PLNFAEELLEYGRR
+211 PLNFAAELLEYGRR
-225 RTALEIKV
+225 RTSLEIKV
-233 EQGFKIEQVK
+233 ESTARIDQVKAALQQVLGEKFKI
-243 RELQQILG
+243 
-251 EGFKVQNSDEQHTS
+251 QNSDEQHTS

-307 AILASMGATAKTI
+307 AILASMGATAATI
-320 RNIFLL
+320 RNIFLM

-336 AYGLTLGM
+336 AYGLSTGM
-344 LVCNL
+344 LICNL
-349 QQTFGIISMG
+349 QQTFGLVSMG

-371 MQVED
+371 MEAED
-376 FVFTGLAIIVI
+376 FVLTGIAIVII

-396 NRAAAMSVTENI
+396 RKAASLSVTENL

>member
-31 GVAVGSAA
+31 GVAVGTMA
-39 LIIVLSVFNGL
+39 LIVVLSVFNGL

-63 DLKISA
+63 DLKVSA

-106 NERQMV
+106 NDRQMV
-112 VKVKGVSEN
+112 VKIMGVSDN
-121 FFEQNEIGAS
+121 FFKQNRIDSA
-131 VVEGSSDLYFKNTYR
+131 VVEGHSQLILDGTYY
-146 ALVGRGVQYQLSIRP
+146 ALIGRGVQYQLSIRP
-161 NNQFVALQFLYP
+161 GNQFEPLQFLYP
-173 RNVKFNPLNPEAS
+173 RNTKFNPLNPEGA
-186 FNSLNILPSGIFAI
+186 FNNLSILPGGIFAI

-211 PLNFAEELLEYGRR
+211 PLNFAEQLLEYGSR
-225 RTALEIKV
+225 RTSLEIKV
-233 EQGFKIEQVK
+233 KQGYEAEQVK
-243 RELQQILG
+243 SALQQLLG
-251 EGFKVQNSDEQHTS
+251 KQFKVQNSDEQHTS

-278 ITFAFILGIASLNIF
+278 VTFAFILFIASLNIF

-307 AILASMGATAKTI
+307 AILASMGATASTI

-326 EGALVALIGA
+326 EGALVACIGA
-336 AYGLTLGM
+336 AYGLTTGM

-349 QQTFGIISMG
+349 QQAFGLVSMG

-371 MQVED
+371 MQVQD
-376 FVFTGLAIIVI
+376 FVLTGLAIIII

-396 NRAAAMSVTENI
+396 RKAAALSVTENL

>member
-50 EDLIREIYSSFDP
+50 EDLIRTIYSSFDP
-63 DLKISA
+63 DLKITSV
-69 AEGKSFETDTE
+69 EGKSFETDTE

-91 AVVSEVIEDNALLRY
+91 AVVTEVIEDNALLRY
-106 NERQMV
+106 NDRQMV

-121 FFEQNEIGAS
+121 FFEQNEIGSS
-131 VVEGSSDLYFKNTYR
+131 VVEGHHNLYFNGNHY
-146 ALVGRGVQYQLSIRP
+146 ALIGRGVQYQLSIRTG
-161 NNQFVALQFLYP
+161 NQFTAMQFLYP
-173 RNVKFNPLNPEAS
+173 RNTKFNPLNPEGA
-186 FNSLNILPSGIFAI
+186 FNSLNISPGGVFAI

-211 PLNFAEELLEYGRR
+211 PLQFAEELMEYGRR
-225 RTALEIKV
+225 RTSLEIKV
-233 EQGFKIEQVK
+233 EAGQRVETVK
-243 RELQQILG
+243 RALQQVLG
-251 EGFKVQNSDEQHTS
+251 DKFKVQNSDEQHTS

-278 ITFAFILGIASLNIF
+278 ITFAFILLIASLNIF

-307 AILASMGATAKTI
+307 AILASMGATANTI
-320 RNIFLL
+320 RNIFLM
-326 EGALVALIGA
+326 EGALVAFIGA
-336 AYGLTLGM
+336 AYGLSLGM

-349 QQTFGIISMG
+349 QQTFGLVSMG
-359 MATSVVEAYPVK
+359 MATSVVDSYPVK
-371 MQVED
+371 MKIED
-376 FVFTGLAIIVI
+376 FVLTGGAIIII

-396 NRAAAMSVTENI
+396 RKAAAMSMTENL

>member
-31 GVAVGSAA
+31 GVAVGTMS

-50 EDLIREIYSSFDP
+50 EDLIRTIYSSFDP

-91 AVVSEVIEDNALLRY
+91 AMVSEVIEDNALLRY
-106 NERQMV
+106 NDRQMV

-121 FFEQNEIGAS
+121 FFEQNELDSS
-131 VVEGSSDLYFKNTYR
+131 VVEGHNDLYLNNNYYS
-146 ALVGRGVQYQLSIRP
+146 LIGRGVQYQLSIRTG
-161 NNQFVALQFLYP
+161 NQFTPMQFLYP
-173 RNVKFNPLNPEAS
+173 RNTKFNPLNPEGA
-186 FNSLNILPSGIFAI
+186 FNTMDIAAGGVFAI

-211 PLNFAEELLEYGRR
+211 PLQFAEELMEYGRR
-225 RTALEIKV
+225 RTSLEVRVETGYRIETVKESLKKV
-233 EQGFKIEQVK
+233 
-243 RELQQILG
+243 LG
-251 EGFKVQNSDEQHTS
+251 DSFKVQNSDEQHTS

-278 ITFAFILGIASLNIF
+278 ITFAFILLIASLNIF

-307 AILASMGATAKTI
+307 AILASMGATSQTI
-320 RNIFLL
+320 RNIFLM
-326 EGALVALIGA
+326 EGALVAFIGA
-336 AYGLTLGM
+336 AYGLSMGM

-349 QQTFGIISMG
+349 QQTFGLVSMG
-359 MATSVVEAYPVK
+359 MATSVVDSYPVK
-371 MQVED
+371 MNVND
-376 FVFTGLAIIVI
+376 FIFTGVAIVVI

-396 NRAAAMSVTENI
+396 RKAAAMSMTENL